1 MARKRQK
8 PYFTQQNSSSN
19 YKKPR
24 YKPSSSSSSSSFQ
37 PETAVINEES
47 NNPTTTRQSS
57 SMVVVTGIS
66 FDCSILNLK
75 SRFEM
80 YGDISRTRIDNGIG
94 YINFRS
100 KDSAEAAI
108 AASLDPSFGITIDS
122 QKVHVSW
129 PNDSPSEWKE
139 GVRLSVRERLSSKL
153 LLPEVPLSRHGRGKR
168 LRSDSLSPKDKLES
182 SYKPRDIIAYD
193 DLF

>member
-24 YKPSSSSSSSSFQ
+24 YKPPSSSSSSYQ
-37 PETAVINEES
+37 PETPVSNEES
-47 NNPTTTRQSS
+47 NKPTNTRQSS
-57 SMVVVTGIS
+57 SMVVVNGLS

-80 YGDISRTRIDNGIG
+80 YGDIARTRIDNGIG

-129 PNDSPSEWKE
+129 PNDPPPEWKE
-139 GVRLSVRERLSSKL
+139 GVRVSVRERLSSKL

-168 LRSDSLSPKDKLES
+168 LRSDSLSPKDKLDS
-182 SYKPRDIIAYD
+182 SNKPRNIIAYD